1 MRVMDVFQLSFNAFK
16 ERKVRS
22 ALTIIMVVIGAS
34 LVTALR
40 GMTAGTYHYV
50 VGQFSLLGANV
61 IIVLPSSPGFKM
73 TQGVKE
79 RVITCSGV
87 VDAVPFI
94 QQTVLASVGGE
105 SKRTFLVGIEQSKLP
120 LIFPSLSLEEGE
132 LVPSHDS
139 TGILLGN
146 LIAYPTGESKPFAT
160 YGSSVTISYVQQQ
173 PDGRFVQH
181 KKTFRVRGVL
191 NYIGSS
197 ALFIPVDR
205 MVSISLSAANTLFER
220 GGAYDGMFL
229 VAETQER
236 VEKVVEEIRRLYPT
250 NVEIYSSK
258 TIIQTAQNIM
268 GSIRMMMSGVAVV
281 SLLVAA
287 VGTLAS
293 LYTAVLERTK
303 EIGLLKALG
312 MKNRFLVTLF
322 LNEALIIG
330 LIGGAVGNI
339 AGVGLAHILAILI
352 AKSREASATEL
363 ITLGYAPPIF
373 TVDIFLTVLAFTV
386 ALSVVSGMYP
396 AWRAAGLDPVV
407 ALRKE

>member
-1 MRVMDVFQLSFNAFK
+1 MRVMDVFSLSFNAFR

-22 ALTIIMVVIGAS
+22 ALTILMVVIGAS

-61 IIVLPSSPGFKM
+61 IIVLPSSPGFKL

-79 RVITCSGV
+79 RVMTCPGV
-87 VDAVPFI
+87 VEAVPFI
-94 QQTVLASVGGE
+94 QQTVMASVGGE
-105 SKRTFLVGIEQSKLP
+105 SKRIFLIGIEQSKLP
-120 LIFPSLSLEEGE
+120 LIFPTLSVEEGE
-132 LVPSHDS
+132 LVPLHDS

-146 LIAYPTGESKPFAT
+146 LIAYPTGKSKPFAT
-160 YGSSVTISYVQQQ
+160 YGSSVTISFVQQQ

-191 NYIGSS
+191 SYIGSS

-205 MVSISLSAANTLFER
+205 MASISLSAANAIFDR
-220 GGAYDGMFL
+220 GGSYDGMFV
-229 VAETQER
+229 VAGGQDQ
-236 VEKVVEEIRRLYPT
+236 VEKVVEEIRRLYT
-250 NVEIYSSK
+250 TSVEIYSSK
-258 TIIQTAQNIM
+258 TIIKTAQNIM
-268 GSIRMMMSGVAVV
+268 GSIRVLMSGVAAV

-287 VGTLAS
+287 VGILAS

-312 MKNRFLVTLF
+312 MKNQFLMTLF
-322 LNEALIIG
+322 LNEALITG
-330 LIGGAVGNI
+330 LIGGAVGNVM
-339 AGVGLAHILAILI
+339 GVGLAHILAILM
-352 AKSREASATEL
+352 AKMREASATEL
-363 ITLGYAPPIF
+363 ITLGYTPPLF
-373 TVDIFLTVLAFTV
+373 TVDTFLTVLAFTL
-386 ALSVVSGMYP
+386 ALSVVSGIYP
-396 AWRAAGLDPVV
+396 AWRAARLDPVV

>member
-1 MRVMDVFQLSFNAFK
+1 MRLYDVFHLSFNAFK

-22 ALTIIMVVIGAS
+22 ALTILMVVIGAS

-61 IIVLPSSPGFKM
+61 IIVLPSSPGFKL
-73 TQGVKE
+73 TQGVRE
-79 RVITCSGV
+79 RIITRPGV
-87 VDAVPFI
+87 VEAVPFI

-105 SKRTFLVGIEQSKLP
+105 SKRIFLIGIEQSKLP
-120 LIFPSLSLEEGE
+120 LIFPSLSLEEGA
-132 LVPSHDS
+132 LVPPHDS
-139 TGILLGN
+139 TGIILGN
-146 LIAYPTGESKPFAT
+146 LIAYPTGKSKPFAT
-160 YGSSVTISYVQQQ
+160 YGSSVTISFVQQQ
-173 PDGRFVQH
+173 PDGRVVQH

-205 MVSISLSAANTLFER
+205 MASISLSAANALFER
-220 GGAYDGMFL
+220 GGSYDGMFV
-229 VAETQER
+229 VAESQDL
-236 VEKVVEEIRRLYPT
+236 VEKVVEDIRRLYTT

-268 GSIRMMMSGVAVV
+268 GSIRMMMSGVAAV

-287 VGTLAS
+287 VGILAS

-312 MKNRFLVTLF
+312 MKNRSLVTLF

-339 AGVGLAHILAILI
+339 GGVGLAHILAILI
-352 AKSREASATEL
+352 AKSREKTATEF
-363 ITLGYAPPIF
+363 ITFGYTPPIF
-373 TVDIFLTVLAFTV
+373 TIDMFLAVLAFSI
-386 ALSVVSGMYP
+386 ALSLLSGIYP
-396 AWRAAGLDPVV
+396 AWRAAKLDPVV